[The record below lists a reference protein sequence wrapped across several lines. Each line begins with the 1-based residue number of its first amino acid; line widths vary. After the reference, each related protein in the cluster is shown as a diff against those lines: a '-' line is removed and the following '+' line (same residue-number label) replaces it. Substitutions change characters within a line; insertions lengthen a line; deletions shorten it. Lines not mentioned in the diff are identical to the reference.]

1 MDINFQG
8 LTRTSSFTDLSS
20 ARKLI
25 FQQVTASDGLVKHY
39 SCEQIFDKNSNVR
52 QVKVSTLIT
61 SAGKPQSEE
70 IWTTS
75 FPRVS
80 SCVKNPKSSSL
91 NKLPMQIK
99 EKSEPC
105 HLPALN
111 LSLLQISDD
120 SRRGTSCELKKH
132 RRSRSSYDDRRRAD
146 SPLSVRKPALD
157 MNVSKDPELKV
168 QGDSKNKEAIEDLKK
183 IRPLAQEFTV
193 MPARST
199 RSVKLL
205 FFGLV
210 ALSVLIISSL
220 ITEIYEPSFDFR
232 NASLELSRKI
242 YGQDLAV
249 VKLSEYFQENSLDFK
264 VVALVG
270 GTGVGKTYAGKII
283 KKHFPHTHNIYE
295 YIPPLADVIPEAY
308 DILSALHSNLV
319 VLENLRLKDLQDF
332 VYFVRYFF
340 EQKNRPKVIIL
351 AMINPETVDNNLRK
365 SLDLEM
371 SIRIIQ
377 EAFLKV
383 DVPVKTVAFQPLG
396 PEGLEACVREEAR
409 KLNFKI
415 NDLQVEEVKKSII
428 SSQSGCKG
436 AYAKVQL
443 YVK

>member
-1 MDINFQG
+1 M
-8 LTRTSSFTDLSS
+8 SHS
-20 ARKLI
+20 
-25 FQQVTASDGLVKHY
+25 
-39 SCEQIFDKNSNVR
+39 
-52 QVKVSTLIT
+52 
-61 SAGKPQSEE
+61 
-70 IWTTS
+70 
-75 FPRVS
+75 
-80 SCVKNPKSSSL
+80 VKNPKSSSL

-105 HLPALN
+105 HLQALN

-157 MNVSKDPELKV
+157 MNASKDPEFKV
-168 QGDSKNKEAIEDLKK
+168 QGDSKNKEAIIEADLKK
-183 IRPLAQEFTV
+183 LRPLAQEFTA
-193 MPARST
+193 ARSS
-199 RSVKLL
+199 RSIKLL

-232 NASLELSRKI
+232 NASLELSQKI
-242 YGQDLAV
+242 YGQNLAV
-249 VKLSEYFQENSLDFK
+249 VQLSEFFQENSLDFK

-295 YIPPLADVIPEAY
+295 YIPPLADSIPEAY

-319 VLENLRLKDLQDF
+319 VLENLRLKDLQDL

-351 AMINPETVDNNLRK
+351 AMINPETVDFNLKK

-371 SIRIIQ
+371 SIRTI
-377 EAFLKV
+377 EDAFFKV
-383 DVPVKTVAFQPLG
+383 QVPVKTVAFQVL
-396 PEGLEACVREEAR
+396 ESRALEACVREEAN

-415 NDLQVEEVKKSII
+415 SDLQVEEVIKSII